1 METQNYTN
9 RQFMIF
15 NVSELQLI
23 DFTQV
28 YETSIDTVR
37 KSVDDTKTFVKWNG
51 STPECI
57 LNLTTQEGP
66 YSYEGMIAI
75 LQTSEW
81 SSPLIETIN
90 GDRFNL

>member
-28 YETSIDTVR
+28 YETSINTVR
-37 KSVDDTKTFVKWNG
+37 KSVDNTKTFVKWNG
-51 STPECI
+51 SIPECI

-66 YSYEGMIAI
+66 YSYEEI
-75 LQTSEW
+75 LTILSTPEW
-81 SSPLIETIN
+81 NDPN
-90 GDRFNL
+90 PPFPMR